1 LSGIDVKM
9 FVMDY
14 WRKVS
19 KEHVLLMI
27 PDWIVQNLAAAQ
39 GEGPRYQRIADVIG
53 KGIKN
58 GLLPTGYRLPTVRRL
73 AKGLGVSDATV
84 AAAYRLM
91 FRHGQVQG
99 RVGSG
104 TYVVNRSENSPQGR
118 EPSASADSDPT
129 FLASPWRRRTLT
141 GHAAHLRAAYPNAFD
156 CTSGRPDPGLF
167 PLASLQQAWRSA
179 IKRLTYDG
187 LQYAGPYPLNFLAEK
202 VTAVL
207 QADSV
212 DVLSRDIVV
221 GTSTQQLIMLGL
233 NVASRING
241 SARLVVA
248 LEEPGYPTILDSLER
263 MGHQLIGLTIDEQG
277 VCPASLEKAIA
288 AGARVAIFTPRAQ
301 NPTGASWTSDRRAAL
316 SDLIRNHRDLL
327 VIEDDYFAG
336 LTNSRPGSL
345 ISDERIADQ
354 LIYIRSFSKSI
365 APDLRIAIAAAKAR
379 LRALLFE
386 EKSFADGW
394 TSHSTQLATAFV
406 LEDPATEK
414 ILKAATKAYAERRE
428 AAIRVLLSEAHG
440 LARTITKGDGLSV
453 WVELSNEVR
462 PSEVV
467 EQAAALGVIIA
478 PGEPFY
484 LAIGRNNAVRFNAGS
499 ARDVAQACQLGRTL
513 ATAIVKTAESS
524 AGSFLIP
531 HV

>member
-1 LSGIDVKM
+1 
-9 FVMDY
+9 
-14 WRKVS
+14 
-19 KEHVLLMI
+19 
-27 PDWIVQNLAAAQ
+27 
-39 GEGPRYQRIADVIG
+39 
-53 KGIKN
+53 
-58 GLLPTGYRLPTVRRL
+58 
-73 AKGLGVSDATV
+73 
-84 AAAYRLM
+84 
-91 FRHGQVQG
+91 
-99 RVGSG
+99 
-104 TYVVNRSENSPQGR
+104 
-118 EPSASADSDPT
+118 
-129 FLASPWRRRTLT
+129 
-141 GHAAHLRAAYPNAFD
+141 
-156 CTSGRPDPGLF
+156 
-167 PLASLQQAWRSA
+167 
-179 IKRLTYDG
+179 
-187 LQYAGPYPLNFLAEK
+187 
-202 VTAVL
+202 
-207 QADSV
+207 
-212 DVLSRDIVV
+212 
-221 GTSTQQLIMLGL
+221 
-233 NVASRING
+233 
-241 SARLVVA
+241 
-248 LEEPGYPTILDSLER
+248 

-277 VCPASLEKAIA
+277 VCPSSLEKAIA

-316 SDLIRNHRDLL
+316 CDLIRDHRDLL

-414 ILKAATKAYAERRE
+414 ILRAATKAYAERRE
-428 AAIRVLLSEAHG
+428 AATRVLLSEAHG
-440 LARTITKGDGLSV
+440 LARIITKGDGLSV

-484 LAIGRNNAVRFNAGS
+484 LTIGRNNAVRFNAGS